1 MYGTAFLKNILQHKN
16 DINIFNIFLYI
27 AKKQNLKEKVFC
39 FCFIMEHSPTIWVTD
54 VSQNTVWETSQTV
67 RGRWKIN
74 CCLAY
79 FVIFLNHTVYP
90 KRATLTNSSLRH
102 GQAIGHLIPMAKQ
115 IDTQGIH

>member
-1 MYGTAFLKNILQHKN
+1 
-16 DINIFNIFLYI
+16 
-27 AKKQNLKEKVFC
+27 
-39 FCFIMEHSPTIWVTD
+39 MEHSPTIWVTD